1 MREGE
6 IPDLEQEFRKV
17 WKQFLKALP
26 VIAFFL
32 VLYYSVIL
40 FFGMKQV
47 MIASLITVLFQ
58 VNYKKHPTVKTLL
71 VLASQQLV
79 IAIFSFLAT
88 LNLPLCVI
96 LNLLVPFWLIFT
108 KASQFNQLGYFSTLM
123 TFTFLQLMPV
133 GWEGIGEQLQ
143 AMLYSLVFFFVIV
156 YLYARRHRGLE
167 GVHTEQKGLQL
178 LASVLELLVKGED
191 TDKEIEELIR
201 IQKSLYKEAYQKQGK
216 KHVVTADGKL
226 HYMFALLFQRSVYF
240 VSGQYKEVFPGDQN
254 AKDLALALA
263 AYMKEAGSM
272 DFWYEDTK
280 DLRSKGRKLL
290 RKARQQKNEYYYSVG
305 NFLRMFLLILEQ
317 IPLEENQIMDD
328 TWKMPFAQRIR
339 NRFLYRM
346 RLDTFEMRF
355 ALRMSI
361 ILIISMSYSMITQ
374 ADHGYWLAMNA
385 FLLLRPMYEESRY
398 RMKTRF
404 IGTAAGCV
412 IMIFLLSFCQS
423 PVSHFLLGSIMVAC
437 MYTATPGTRIH
448 AVFVTCFA
456 LSMTTL
462 AMGET
467 LALELRMLYVAAAVV
482 LVLVVN
488 QFYFPTSL
496 GSQFRYDWKMIFH
509 MHHMYLR
516 LLEDALR
523 NPLNYW
529 RICDA
534 QIQYHMVYDQI
545 EEYLPKVA
553 EDERGM
559 YRKILGISWRMVSE
573 MEQMLF
579 LVSQKRRGVQARQ
592 KMARYIYYTDYVLN
606 QIQGILHLQKEKKI
620 KNIEG
625 MQYQRYIEGERE
637 LSVLMTQYAKN
648 LSRLYVVVS
657 RKYQI

>member
-1 MREGE
+1 MKEKG
-6 IPDLEQEFRKV
+6 IPAIKQELQKCWR
-17 WKQFLKALP
+17 QFLKALP
-26 VIAFFL
+26 VILFFL
-32 VLYYSVIL
+32 VLYYSVIF
-40 FFGMKQV
+40 FFGMEQV
-47 MIASLITVLFQ
+47 MLASLVTVMFQ
-58 VNYKKHPTVKTLL
+58 GNYKKHPSAKTLFVL
-71 VLASQQLV
+71 VLQQFVLE
-79 IAIFSFLAT
+79 IFAFMAT
-88 LNLPLCVI
+88 WNLPLCVA
-96 LNLLVPFWLIFT
+96 LNLIIPFWLIFT

-133 GWEGIGEQLQ
+133 GWEGIGKQMQ
-143 AMLYSLVFFFVIV
+143 AMAYSLAFFVVIV
-156 YLYARRHRGLE
+156 SVYSRKSTKTQETY
-167 GVHTEQKGLQL
+167 TEQKGLKL
-178 LASVLELLVKGED
+178 LASVLELTIAGKD
-191 TDKEIEELIR
+191 SQKEEEELFK
-201 IQKSLYKEAYQKQGK
+201 IQKDLYKEAYQKQGK
-216 KHVVTADGKL
+216 RHVVTADGKL
-226 HYMFALLFQRSVYF
+226 HYMFALLFQRTVYF
-240 VSGQYKEVFPGDQN
+240 VSSQYKDFFPGDQN

-263 AYMKEAGSM
+263 EYMRKAGSI
-272 DFWYEDTK
+272 DFWHEDTEELK
-280 DLRSKGRKLL
+280 RKGRKLL
-290 RKARQQKNEYYYSVG
+290 RKARKQKEEFYYSAA
-305 NFLRMFLLILEQ
+305 NFLRMFLLILGQ
-317 IPLEENQIMDD
+317 IHLEENQIMDD
-328 TWKMPFAQRIR
+328 TWKMPFIQRVKH
-339 NRFLYRM
+339 RFLYRM

-412 IMIFLLSFCQS
+412 IMIFLLSLCQS
-423 PVSHFLLGSIMVAC
+423 TLSHFLLASVMVAC

-448 AVFVTCFA
+448 AVYVTCFA

-467 LALELRMLYVAAAVV
+467 LALWLRMVYVAAAVV

-534 QIQYHMVYDQI
+534 QIQYHMVHDQI
-545 EEYLPKVA
+545 EQYLPKA
-553 EDERGM
+553 EKEDQVM
-559 YRKILGISWRMVSE
+559 YRRILGLCWRMVSE

-579 LVSQKRRGVQARQ
+579 LVSQRRRGVQARQ

-606 QIQGILHLQKEKKI
+606 QIQGMLHLQKEKKI

-657 RKYQI
+657 KRYQI

>member
-1 MREGE
+1 MKEGE

-17 WKQFLKALP
+17 WKQFLKAFP

-40 FFGMKQV
+40 FFGMQQV

-58 VNYKKHPTVKTLL
+58 VNYKKHPTIKTLL
-71 VLASQQLV
+71 GLAAQQLV
-79 IAIFSFLAT
+79 IEVLAFLAT
-88 LNLPLCVI
+88 LNLPFCMA

-108 KASQFNQLGYFSTLM
+108 KASQFNQLGYFSTMM

-133 GWEGIGEQLQ
+133 GWNGVGRQIQ
-143 AMLYSLVFFFVIV
+143 AMLYSLAFFFVIV
-156 YLYARRHRGLE
+156 CIYVQSHKSSGEKY
-167 GVHTEQKGLQL
+167 TEQEGLQL
-178 LASVLELLVKGED
+178 LAGALERIVRGENI
-191 TDKEIEELIR
+191 DKEIEELIQ
-201 IQKSLYKEAYQKQGK
+201 IQNALYKEAYQKRGK
-216 KHVVTADGKL
+216 KHVVTASGKL

-254 AKDLALALA
+254 AKDMALSLAE
-263 AYMKEAGSM
+263 YMREAGSI
-272 DFWYEDTK
+272 DFWHEDTEA
-280 DLRSKGRKLL
+280 LRKRGRKLL
-290 RKARQQKNEYYYSVG
+290 RRARQRKEEYYHSVG

-317 IPLEENQIMDD
+317 IPLEESKIMDD
-328 TWKMPFAQRIR
+328 TWKMPFIQRMK

-385 FLLLRPMYEESRY
+385 FLLLRPMYEESQY

-404 IGTAAGCV
+404 IGTAVGC
-412 IMIFLLSFCQS
+412 ILMIFLLSICQS
-423 PVSHFLLGSIMVAC
+423 TVAHFLLASIMVAC

-467 LALELRMLYVAAAVV
+467 LALELRMFYVATAVV

-509 MHHMYLR
+509 MHHC
-516 LLEDALR
+516 
-523 NPLNYW
+523 
-529 RICDA
+529 IC
-534 QIQYHMVYDQI
+534 
-545 EEYLPKVA
+545 
-553 EDERGM
+553 G
-559 YRKILGISWRMVSE
+559 
-573 MEQMLF
+573 F
-579 LVSQKRRGVQARQ
+579 
-592 KMARYIYYTDYVLN
+592 
-606 QIQGILHLQKEKKI
+606 
-620 KNIEG
+620 
-625 MQYQRYIEGERE
+625 
-637 LSVLMTQYAKN
+637 
-648 LSRLYVVVS
+648 
-657 RKYQI
+657 